1 MKRTRYWAL
10 AILSIIAISIC
21 GCAPAISYHALPS
34 ISQEATSAPEACIFL
49 AVDDAAHYDGI
60 HNAIGIRNDSLYFEY
75 NIYKKTDDS
84 QDYQKYETIHIS
96 KKPHDIKAKFFPYRD
111 KNGTINDRYMIKPI
125 SNNEELDA
133 IPLTYYTTDSTYFA
147 QNEHRSKESSEAN
160 TRLYNLILYVE
171 NVSK

>member
-96 KKPHDIKAKFFPYRD
+96 KKPHDLKATFFPYRD
-111 KNGTINDRYMIKPI
+111 KNGTINDRYIIKPI

-133 IPLTYYTTDSTYFA
+133 IPLTYYTTDSTYFT
-147 QNEHRSKESSEAN
+147 QIEHRSMESSKAD

>member
-96 KKPHDIKAKFFPYRD
+96 KKPHDLKAMFFPYRD
-111 KNGTINDRYMIKPI
+111 KNGTINDRYIIKPI

-133 IPLTYYTTDSTYFA
+133 IPLTYYTTDSTYFT
-147 QNEHRSKESSEAN
+147 QIEHRSMESSKAD

>member
-133 IPLTYYTTDSTYFA
+133 IPLTYYTTDSTYFT
-147 QNEHRSKESSEAN
+147 QIEHRSMESSKAD

>member
-147 QNEHRSKESSEAN
+147 QIEHRSMESSEAN
-160 TRLYNLILYVE
+160 TRLYRLILYVE

>member
-49 AVDDAAHYDGI
+49 AVDDAAHYNGI

-96 KKPHDIKAKFFPYRD
+96 KKPHDLKAMFFPYRD
-111 KNGTINDRYMIKPI
+111 KNGTINDRYIIKPI

-133 IPLTYYTTDSTYFA
+133 IPLTYYTTDSTYFT
-147 QNEHRSKESSEAN
+147 QIEHRSMESSKAD

>member
-96 KKPHDIKAKFFPYRD
+96 KKPYDIKAKFFPYRD

-147 QNEHRSKESSEAN
+147 QIEHRSMESSEAN

>member
-49 AVDDAAHYDGI
+49 AVDDAAHYNGI

-96 KKPHDIKAKFFPYRD
+96 KKPHDIKAIFFPYRD

-133 IPLTYYTTDSTYFA
+133 IPLTYYTTDSAYYT
-147 QNEHRSKESSEAN
+147 QIEHSPIESSEGN
-160 TRLYNLILYVE
+160 IRLYRLILFVE
-171 NVSK
+171 KNSK

>member
-34 ISQEATSAPEACIFL
+34 ISQKATSAPEACIFL

-147 QNEHRSKESSEAN
+147 QIEHRSMESSEAN

>member
-34 ISQEATSAPEACIFL
+34 ISPEATSAPEACIFL

-84 QDYQKYETIHIS
+84 QDYQKYKTIHIS
-96 KKPHDIKAKFFPYRD
+96 KKPHDLKAMFFPYRD
-111 KNGTINDRYMIKPI
+111 KNGTINDRYIIKPI

-133 IPLTYYTTDSTYFA
+133 IPLTYYTTDSTYFT
-147 QNEHRSKESSEAN
+147 QIEHRSMESSKAD

>member
-133 IPLTYYTTDSTYFA
+133 IPLTYYTTDSAYYT
-147 QNEHRSKESSEAN
+147 QIEHSPIESSEGN
-160 TRLYNLILYVE
+160 IRLYRLILFVE

>member
-10 AILSIIAISIC
+10 AILSIIARSIC

-49 AVDDAAHYDGI
+49 AVDDAAHYNGI

-96 KKPHDIKAKFFPYRD
+96 KKPHDLKAMFFPYRD
-111 KNGTINDRYMIKPI
+111 KNGTINDRYIIKPI

-133 IPLTYYTTDSTYFA
+133 IPLTYYTTDSTYFT
-147 QNEHRSKESSEAN
+147 QIEHRSMESSKAD

>member
-49 AVDDAAHYDGI
+49 AVDDAAHYEGI

-133 IPLTYYTTDSTYFA
+133 IPLTYYTTDSAYYT
-147 QNEHRSKESSEAN
+147 QIEHSPIESSEGN
-160 TRLYNLILYVE
+160 IRLYRLILFVE

>member
-1 MKRTRYWAL
+1 MKRTRYWAVTIL
-10 AILSIIAISIC
+10 AIIALSIC

-34 ISQEATSAPEACIFL
+34 ISQEATSAPEAFVLL
-49 AVDDAAHYDGI
+49 AVDDPKNYDVV

-84 QDYQKYETIHIS
+84 QEYQKYETIHL
-96 KKPHDIKAKFFPYRD
+96 PTERYNFKAKFFPYRD
-111 KNGTINDRYMIKPI
+111 RNGTINDRYMIKPI

-147 QNEHRSKESSEAN
+147 QIEHRSMESSEAN
-160 TRLYNLILYVE
+160 TRLYRLILFVE